1 MIKVRHMAQVCREAM
16 HAHSGTPHWDD
27 LNDRQRRL
35 STSIVNFILA
45 NPNATPEACHN
56 AWMGQMIHEE
66 GFSFGLSDE
75 TAKTHPNLM
84 PYAGLAP
91 QVQAAYAIS
100 IGIVR
105 GLQDIGNRYINCAPQ
120 TTVEAEG
127 VLAAADAVTP
137 PIVLG
142 VDLGNEIAPEAT
154 LTPVEAIPVD
164 RSTLGELDPREQA
177 TEHEVSMEE
186 INTSAAEPTAESQPE
201 GFVHFTGHNQLV
213 NEPVEIAPESGDVAP
228 AADPATAE

>member
-45 NPNATPEACHN
+45 NPDATPEACHN

-91 QVQAAYAIS
+91 QVQDAYAIS

-105 GLQDIGNRYINCAPQ
+105 GLQDIGNRYINCALQ
-120 TTVEAEG
+120 TTVEAA
-127 VLAAADAVTP
+127 VDAATP
-137 PIVLG
+137 PVVLS
-142 VDLGNEIAPEAT
+142 VDLGNEIAPEET
-154 LTPVEAIPVD
+154 LTPVEELSNGLTPLVD
-164 RSTLGELDPREQA
+164 
-177 TEHEVSMEE
+177 
-186 INTSAAEPTAESQPE
+186 SAANVPNESSE

-213 NEPVEIAPESGDVAP
+213 NEPVETAPESGDVAP
-228 AADPATAE
+228 ATEPAAAE

>member
-154 LTPVEAIPVD
+154 LTPIEELSNGLTPLVD
-164 RSTLGELDPREQA
+164 
-177 TEHEVSMEE
+177 
-186 INTSAAEPTAESQPE
+186 SAANVPNESSE
-201 GFVHFTGHNQLV
+201 GFVHFTGQNQLV
-213 NEPVEIAPESGDVAP
+213 NEPVETAPESGDVAP